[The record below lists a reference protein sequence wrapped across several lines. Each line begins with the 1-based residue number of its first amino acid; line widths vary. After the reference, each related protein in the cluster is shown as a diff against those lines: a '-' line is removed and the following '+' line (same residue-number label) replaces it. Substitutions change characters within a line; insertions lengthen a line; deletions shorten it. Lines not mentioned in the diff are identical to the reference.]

1 MSRVIKQQATKQHRR
16 QERRKI
22 GRLENQVA
30 NLSTSDR
37 YHQHFHQFASYT
49 GKSLSTLKEDVAQ
62 LDPLLS
68 EFIEYL
74 WRDGEPKSYANY
86 TIASVQ
92 FFIPESKRQL
102 VKSWRLIGT
111 WNKIEV
117 PVRAVPI
124 GPEILLGLTGIFYK
138 WQWMRMGHML
148 VVGYSAYLR
157 TGEMFRIRKEHVVLP
172 NNPTDAATI
181 FLQDTKTS
189 QRKQLSWEK
198 VLIKEKQAL
207 ACLRCLCEGRRGP
220 DFLVDTSIYQF
231 RKIWSDA
238 VKELGLENYKI
249 QPYSIR
255 RGGATS
261 AYRLGA
267 SFESLMQQG
276 RWANVATA
284 RIYLD
289 EAIQEYQTLTLSSS
303 SRRCLRSA
311 LVSFNR
317 CQPGWGAWKGG

>member
-1 MSRVIKQQATKQHRR
+1 MIKQQTTKASRR
-16 QERRKI
+16 EERRKI
-22 GRLENQVA
+22 GRLENQVV

-37 YHQHFHQFASYT
+37 YQQHFHQFASYV
-49 GKSLSTLKEDVAQ
+49 GKTLSALKEDVSQ

-68 EFIEYL
+68 EFIENL
-74 WRDGEPKSYANY
+74 WKDGEPKSYANY

-111 WNKIEV
+111 WNKIEI

-124 GPEILLGLTGIFYK
+124 GPDILLGLAGLFYR
-138 WQWMRMGHML
+138 WQWPRMGHML
-148 VVGYSAYLR
+148 VVGYTAYLR
-157 TGEMFRIRKEHVVLP
+157 TGEMFRIRREHVVLP
-172 NNPTDAATI
+172 HTRAGTAII

-189 QRKQLSWEK
+189 QRKQLTWEK
-198 VLIKEKQAL
+198 VIIKEQQAL
-207 ACLRCLCEGRRGP
+207 ACLHCLCEGRRGP
-220 DFLVDTSIYQF
+220 DFLVDMSIFQF
-231 RKIWSDA
+231 RKLWKDG
-238 VKELGLENYKI
+238 VKALALEDQKI

-267 SFESLMQQG
+267 TFESLMQQG

-289 EAIQEYQTLTLSSS
+289 EAIQEYQTLTLSSI
-303 SRRCLRSA
+303 SRQRLRNA
-311 LVSFNR
+311 LASFNR
-317 CQPGWGAWKGG
+317 CKPGWGAWKGG